1 MKYLP
6 GTWQS
11 PERAAHLVR
20 ISYHWRSTHT
30 TLHRLRIK
38 LIRSKS
44 ISVDPRP
51 GYSDA
56 ADAATTSSTIAAFLP
71 PPLSLSFNFNFRQIV
86 VSS

>member
-44 ISVDPRP
+44 ISVDPRS

-56 ADAATTSSTIAAFLP
+56 AAAATSSNIAAFLQP
-71 PPLSLSFNFNFRQIV
+71 PSLSFNFNFRQIV